1 MAPSKC
7 QRVKSTEEWI
17 TSYKLKLQRL
27 SAVLPSQTEKET
39 ISGLLTKLLVESR
52 KQSVARFSELL
63 EPSRPAS
70 QMANQNGIITV
81 GISVEYK
88 ETKLRQRGW
97 MKYLVMNSTKTPRQV
112 LSPSSSPAAS
122 DGGGGGGA
130 SSIAEPPPSVR
141 PTHGSDEPAL

>member
-70 QMANQNGIITV
+70 QMANQHGIITV

-88 ETKLRQRGW
+88 ETKAQTARVDEILGHE
-97 MKYLVMNSTKTPRQV
+97 LHENT
-112 LSPSSSPAAS
+112 AAS
-122 DGGGGGGA
+122 
-130 SSIAEPPPSVR
+130 
-141 PTHGSDEPAL
+141 ALALILTRRVGRRRRWRRVEHS

>member
-1 MAPSKC
+1 
-7 QRVKSTEEWI
+7 
-17 TSYKLKLQRL
+17 
-27 SAVLPSQTEKET
+27 
-39 ISGLLTKLLVESR
+39 
-52 KQSVARFSELL
+52 
-63 EPSRPAS
+63 
-70 QMANQNGIITV
+70 MANQNGIITV

-122 DGGGGGGA
+122 DGGGGGGGGGA